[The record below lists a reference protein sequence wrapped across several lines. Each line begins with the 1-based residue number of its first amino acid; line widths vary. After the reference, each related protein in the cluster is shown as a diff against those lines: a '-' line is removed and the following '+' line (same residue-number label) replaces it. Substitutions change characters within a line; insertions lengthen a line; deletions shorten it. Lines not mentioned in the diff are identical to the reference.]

1 MGTLTTRKTTD
12 IDAVRT
18 YLRAAILE
26 RFGTLTAYAA
36 KEEVTLQYICNV
48 LSGTKP
54 IPAWMY
60 KRFKINHVVT
70 EHWEVTLP
78 AKPAKKAPAEA
89 AA

>member
-1 MGTLTTRKTTD
+1 MGTSTIRKTSD
-12 IDAVRT
+12 VGAVRT

-26 RFGTLTAYAA
+26 RFGTLTAYAN

-60 KRFKINHVVT
+60 KRFKINHVIA
-70 EHWEVTLP
+70 EHWEVTVP
-78 AKPAKKAPAEA
+78 VKAKA